1 MPIVAFVLFDLVAVM
16 FLLWCLLNFVR
27 EGARHRGV
35 DVKVMRLDPM
45 QARRKAN
52 IFALRRREFSRQE
65 RHDRITRFARSTA
78 SMPARRIEW

>member
-52 IFALRRREFSRQE
+52 IFSPAE
-65 RHDRITRFARSTA
+65 ARVFPPGTPRSHHA
-78 SMPARRIEW
+78 VRAFNGEHARTQD